1 MVSHQEKFEG
11 QFWTKFKKN
20 RYFLHQDC
28 IERIKE
34 CPKVHSLFCLSNN
47 FQIYEKRPTVTCIS
61 SLKNLSPNLKIGF
74 IPFCEKTYIK
84 FSKKMVEKIL
94 KRFTTFC
101 SSSIHRSPSVKL
113 AMAWQ
118 NPCCITKPIQHG
130 KSHTVWVLP
139 CHHISHGYMVKPM

>member
-74 IPFCEKTYIK
+74 ISFCEKTYIK

-101 SSSIHRSPSVKL
+101 SSSI
-113 AMAWQ
+113 
-118 NPCCITKPIQHG
+118 
-130 KSHTVWVLP
+130 VWMKYVFQSFFP
-139 CHHISHGYMVKPM
+139 ASSKIFSREENH

>member
-74 IPFCEKTYIK
+74 ISFCGKNVHKIFWK
-84 FSKKMVEKIL
+84 LAEKIL
-94 KRFTTFC
+94 KRFRTFC
-101 SSSIHRSPSVKL
+101 SSSI
-113 AMAWQ
+113 
-118 NPCCITKPIQHG
+118 
-130 KSHTVWVLP
+130 VWMKYVFQSFFP
-139 CHHISHGYMVKPM
+139 ASSKIFSREENH